1 MTNETIQK
9 EIVLRNLP
17 VFTYINGKCRSCMT
31 ERLGKDE
38 GRQGIYSKKTTVNSQ
53 LIKISF
59 GNYEKLFGESLDTQ
73 NATIY
78 MYIDSD
84 GQLQRVE
91 DYADN
96 NVEQS
101 ISSEEFQII
110 KAKIQNNSKDF
121 VEKDLDAADDE
132 EVVEGFKAILQA
144 DNESD
149 FIKAI
154 NNFRDLY
161 GMPIS
166 KVAKNSDLAKV
177 LDNIRDTYKPGGDL
191 RNICNIITVL
201 K

>member
-1 MTNETIQK
+1 
-9 EIVLRNLP
+9 
-17 VFTYINGKCRSCMT
+17 MT